1 MRNSSSKDTKHS
13 LFVMLRRYR
22 GLRSGFGVTNKSV
35 SYEPFKLQLH
45 FRETPP
51 DEISTSI
58 VNPIPCNKNTPSI
71 NSSVLLVIRATPVRS
86 VYKSKKSHF
95 LLPGIINH
103 ATFFFYFKQRAMKFL
118 LYNVITQ
125 SSSPDSLRAEY

>member
-1 MRNSSSKDTKHS
+1 MLAIIKNYKLIIFIPLRPTFASQITSGVALAEMRNSSNSKDTKHS

-22 GLRSGFGVTNKSV
+22 GLRSGFGVTNKNV

-58 VNPIPCNKNTPSI
+58 NPIIPKNTPSI
-71 NSSVLLVIRATPVRS
+71 NSSVLLVILATPVRS
-86 VYKSKKSHF
+86 IYKSKNYK
-95 LLPGIINH
+95 
-103 ATFFFYFKQRAMKFL
+103 FYLIR
-118 LYNVITQ
+118 N
-125 SSSPDSLRAEY
+125 SRN